1 MASSSRIIPHLLD
14 PYLRP
19 TETTTS
25 DEAEPHL
32 SIATSVLGASTNWLI
47 LRYLYAF
54 LKQQQQQQQ
63 QQPPTQQQ
71 QQQQQQQQRE
81 SESPAGGSEEDEPTT
96 TNVILVSFLRDYSFW
111 KENAG
116 RIGLD
121 LDSLARAGRFGFVD
135 GLGVD
140 LFHYSPPPFSEGG
153 PSVGN
158 NNSSIRGS
166 LPVVTGGTAGGPG
179 VGVGV
184 GRVPGVQ
191 LLPSRGLNPIAPP
204 GRQPPPGAIR
214 GGGAPATPRG
224 PAPVLGGGD
233 GGRIPPFTTT
243 TGAAASQKSS
253 TAQAASKTSSSS
265 SSSSSVLT
273 NPTISHL
280 RQVMSDAIQ
289 KITSQ
294 KKKSKLVLVI
304 DQLDF
309 LLAAAAGGGDISTLS
324 VRDLLLDLR
333 ETADTTILTFSAD
346 QPLID
351 EQTTT
356 LEKEHANF
364 VLSLLHEASLVL
376 SLRLLDTGVAKDVS
390 GVLRITA
397 GGGGGGGTSA
407 AVEENEYLYHV
418 RGDGSVRVFERGQ

>member
-54 LKQQQQQQQ
+54 LKQQQQ
-63 QQPPTQQQ
+63 PPT
-71 QQQQQQQQRE
+71 QQQQRE

-135 GLGVD
+135 GLGVG

-153 PSVGN
+153 PGVGN

-233 GGRIPPFTTT
+233 GGRIPPSTTT
-243 TGAAASQKSS
+243 TGAAASQRSS
-253 TAQAASKTSSSS
+253 TAQAASKT

-280 RQVMSDAIQ
+280 RQVISDAIQ

-309 LLAAAAGGGDISTLS
+309 LLAAAAGGGDISSLS

-397 GGGGGGGTSA
+397 GSGAGGGTSA

>member
-19 TETTTS
+19 TETTPSSTT
-25 DEAEPHL
+25 DEAEPNL

-54 LKQQQQQQQ
+54 LKQQ
-63 QQPPTQQQ
+63 PST
-71 QQQQQQQQRE
+71 QQQRE

-153 PSVGN
+153 PGVGN

-233 GGRIPPFTTT
+233 GGRIPPSTTTTTTTT

-265 SSSSSVLT
+265 SSVLT

-280 RQVMSDAIQ
+280 RQVISDAIQ

-309 LLAAAAGGGDISTLS
+309 LLAAAAGGGDISSLS
-324 VRDLLLDLR
+324 VRDLLHDLR

-397 GGGGGGGTSA
+397 GGGGGGGGTSA